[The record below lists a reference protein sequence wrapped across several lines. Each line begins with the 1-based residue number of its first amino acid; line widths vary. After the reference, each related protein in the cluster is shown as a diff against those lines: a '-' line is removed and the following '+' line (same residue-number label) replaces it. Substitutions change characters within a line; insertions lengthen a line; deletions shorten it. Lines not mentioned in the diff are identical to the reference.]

1 MVRVI
6 AGEYIQDEQSHA
18 GPALTFSPMNVW
30 DIRLNANT
38 EQSFNLNPN
47 WSTKLFV
54 LSGDISIDDK
64 TYGAMQT
71 LYVSANLSSV
81 KISALS
87 NAKVLV
93 LSSEL
98 LNEPVVAHGPFVM
111 NTEEEI
117 RQAFADFRNGDF

>member
-1 MVRVI
+1 MRVI
-6 AGEYIQDEQSHA
+6 AGEYIQDDQSHA

-30 DIRLNANT
+30 DVRLNANR
-38 EQSFNLNPN
+38 EQSLILKPS
-47 WSTKLFV
+47 WSTKIFV
-54 LSGDISIDDK
+54 LSGDISIDEK

-71 LYVSANLSSV
+71 LYVSTVVSSV

-93 LSSEL
+93 LSGEL

-117 RQAFADFRNGDF
+117 RQAFGDFRNGDF

>member
-1 MVRVI
+1 
-6 AGEYIQDEQSHA
+6 
-18 GPALTFSPMNVW
+18 
-30 DIRLNANT
+30 
-38 EQSFNLNPN
+38 
-47 WSTKLFV
+47 
-54 LSGDISIDDK
+54 
-64 TYGAMQT
+64 MQT

-93 LSSEL
+93 LSGEL